1 LAAGIYPGPH
11 AVGLALRSHDGPY
24 VDVARVRPVDHPSA
38 VSGQSD
44 GRRESDG
51 PPLRYQFARIGSPHA
66 NRAVFARR
74 RRKRSAWKKGDR
86 VYGPLVGR
94 PAPETVPRPIC
105 PDREVSVTLTRERLI
120 DLDVRDVEPA
130 SIDIEARWTPVPVPM
145 HLGLAK
151 AIVDAYPK
159 RSR

>member
-1 LAAGIYPGPH
+1 M
-11 AVGLALRSHDGPY
+11 RT
-24 VDVARVRPVDHPSA
+24 RVSPS
-38 VSGQSD
+38 
-44 GRRESDG
+44 
-51 PPLRYQFARIGSPHA
+51 
-66 NRAVFARR
+66 VFARR

-94 PAPETVPRPIC
+94 PAPETAPRPIC
-105 PDREVSVTLTRERLI
+105 PKREVSVALTRDRLI

-130 SIDIEARWTPVPVPM
+130 SIDIEARWTPVPM